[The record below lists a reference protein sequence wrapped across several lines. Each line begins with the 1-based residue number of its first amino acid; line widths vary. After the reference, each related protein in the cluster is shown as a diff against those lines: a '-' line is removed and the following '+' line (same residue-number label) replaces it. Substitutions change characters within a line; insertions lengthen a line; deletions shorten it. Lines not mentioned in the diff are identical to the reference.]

1 VVKFF
6 LTESSGIFYD
16 EDFMEFRWL
25 ALSDSKK
32 RTWESFVE
40 IPDDARVLALDAH
53 VLNRVTREDGTKV
66 LVLDGPTIFEVNGP
80 NGVKVNGQY
89 IAPTYALR
97 VTAYF
102 GPVTLML
109 TASCGN
115 VPEAQAL
122 AEKLYRLVNESDL
135 RRALTLA

>member
-1 VVKFF
+1 
-6 LTESSGIFYD
+6 
-16 EDFMEFRWL
+16 MEFRWL

-40 IPDDARVLALDAH
+40 IPDDDRVLSLDAH
-53 VLNRVTREDGTKV
+53 VLNRATLEDGTKV
-66 LVLDGPTIFEVNGP
+66 LVLDGPTIAEVNGP
-80 NGVKVNGQY
+80 NGVTVNGRH

-97 VTAYF
+97 VIAHF
-102 GPVTLML
+102 GPVALTLA
-109 TASCGN
+109 ASCTELS
-115 VPEAQAL
+115 EAQAL